1 MGQEV
6 ILCVDDDG
14 GVLTSLRSLLG
25 KNLLHGQVIEIAESG
40 AEALELID
48 EIEREGQTLA
58 VIIADYIMPGMKG
71 DELLVR
77 VHRRMPDALTI
88 MLTGQSNLDGVKRAI
103 NEANLFRFLEKPWH
117 NEDVVLTVQAALRA
131 FRLNAELQRHVQ
143 ELRRMNEELEQTVAE
158 RTQELVEKNRELEQL
173 AVTDRLTKLYN
184 RLFLDRVLEREFA
197 SAGRSGR
204 SFALILMD
212 IDRFKRVNDTYGHHV
227 GDEVLIAL
235 AQILQV
241 RIRASDVVGRWGGE
255 EFLVICPDTDLAGG
269 QQVAENLRQRIE
281 EHVFAHVGHCSAS
294 FGVAAYARGDTIA
307 AVERRADQA
316 LYAAKTHGRNRV
328 ELGER
333 SHDAQPRREAL

>member
-1 MGQEV
+1 
-6 ILCVDDDG
+6 
-14 GVLTSLRSLLG
+14 
-25 KNLLHGQVIEIAESG
+25 
-40 AEALELID
+40 
-48 EIEREGQTLA
+48 
-58 VIIADYIMPGMKG
+58 MKG

-77 VHRRMPDALTI
+77 VHRRLPEVVTI

-117 NEDVVLTVQAALRA
+117 NEDVVLTTQAALRA
-131 FRLNAELQRHVQ
+131 FQLNAELQRHVQ
-143 ELRRMNEELEQTVAE
+143 ELRRMNEELEQTVAD

-197 SAGRSGR
+197 AAGRNGR
-204 SFALILMD
+204 SFALILLD

-227 GDEVLIAL
+227 GDEVLITL

-241 RIRASDVVGRWGGE
+241 RVRASDVVGRWGGE
-255 EFLVICPDTDLAGG
+255 EFLIICPDTDLAGG

-281 EHVFAHVGHCSAS
+281 EQRFPHVERCTAS
-294 FGVAAYARGDTIA
+294 FGVAVYTPGDTIA
-307 AVERRADQA
+307 AVEARADKA
-316 LYAAKTHGRNRV
+316 LYAAKEHGRNRV

-333 SHDAQPRREAL
+333 ASETPVRRAPV